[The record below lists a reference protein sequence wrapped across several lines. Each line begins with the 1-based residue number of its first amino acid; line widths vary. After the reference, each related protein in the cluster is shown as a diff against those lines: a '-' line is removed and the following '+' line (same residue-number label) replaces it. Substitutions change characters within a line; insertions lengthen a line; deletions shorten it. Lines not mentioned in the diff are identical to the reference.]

1 MLLSFALTNNVIVAL
16 IFLTTPILSQGIL
29 SQGLLNVMSMSFSF
43 SDPNWKISSKHL
55 LDLNPGLKNL
65 EFLNAKVD
73 YTMILSLGSHE
84 QSPIVVRFVKGYTT
98 NMIIMLKVSL
108 HIQKSFPTS

>member
-1 MLLSFALTNNVIVAL
+1 
-16 IFLTTPILSQGIL
+16 LTTPIL

-55 LDLNPGLKNL
+55 LDLNPRLKNL

-84 QSPIVVRFVKGYTT
+84 QSTIVVRFVKGYTT
-98 NMIIMLKVSL
+98 NMIIILKVSL